1 MSGGAPRLRR
11 RRGKGSDGRRLEPT
25 SAGQL
30 VADTIKA
37 YGLTEELRAQRIVA
51 DWDALVGP
59 RIAQHARP
67 LGITRRTLRVQVAS
81 SAWLHELGLLK
92 QPLLTTLW
100 QALGEPRLFDDLSLQ
115 LAGRDRSQVTRP
127 TSVRRPA
134 RVVPAARGDA
144 EPGQILEETAAVQDD
159 ELRGL
164 IAGVRLRHRR

>member
-1 MSGGAPRLRR
+1 ML
-11 RRGKGSDGRRLEPT
+11 
-25 SAGQL
+25 
-30 VADTIKA
+30 KA

-59 RIAQHARP
+59 RIAQHTRP
-67 LGITRRTLRVQVAS
+67 LGITRRVLRIQVAS

-92 QPLLTTLW
+92 QPLMAKLW
-100 QALGEPRLFDDLSLQ
+100 QALGEPRLFDELSLQ

-127 TSVRRPA
+127 TAVRRAPPV
-134 RVVPAARGDA
+134 RHQAAPGDA
-144 EPGQILEETAAVQDD
+144 DPGQILEETAAVQDE

>member
-1 MSGGAPRLRR
+1 ML
-11 RRGKGSDGRRLEPT
+11 
-25 SAGQL
+25 
-30 VADTIKA
+30 KA

-59 RIAQHARP
+59 RIAQHTRP
-67 LGITRRTLRVQVAS
+67 LGITRRVLRVQVAS

-92 QPLLTTLW
+92 QPLLAKLW
-100 QALGEPRLFDDLSLQ
+100 QALGEPRLFDELSLQ

-127 TSVRRPA
+127 TAVRRAPPPT
-134 RVVPAARGDA
+134 RRQPPPGDA
-144 EPGQILEETAAVQDD
+144 DPGQILEETATVQDE